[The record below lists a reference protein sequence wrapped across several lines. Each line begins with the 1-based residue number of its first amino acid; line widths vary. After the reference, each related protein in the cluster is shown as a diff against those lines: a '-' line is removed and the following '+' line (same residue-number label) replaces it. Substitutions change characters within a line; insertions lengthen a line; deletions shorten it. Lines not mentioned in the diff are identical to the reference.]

1 MKIVVIGAGYV
12 GMSIAVL
19 LSQKHQV
26 IILDT
31 NKEKIKKIN
40 NKISP
45 IKDIYI
51 EEYLKTKK
59 LNLTASQNYDTTIK
73 NSNFVIICVPKN
85 YDDNINSF
93 DTTHIDK
100 IINKINE
107 INKKTTIVIKSTI
120 PIGYINEINKEGN
133 KNILYSPEFLR
144 ENTALYDNLFPS
156 RIIIS
161 PETNNAKEFATIL
174 VECAIKKNIKVLY
187 MSVDE
192 AAAVKLFSNAYL
204 AMRIAFFNELDTFLE
219 RKNLNSKNVIEGV
232 CMDSRIGDYYNN
244 PSFGYGGYC
253 LPKDTKQLLSN
264 YKNIPQNLIENIIK
278 SNITR
283 KKHIV
288 SSIIKQKPN
297 TVGVY
302 RLIMK
307 NESTNFRNSSIIDII
322 NILNDKKIKIII
334 YEPLLSKKET
344 KYQGFELINNIKEF
358 KDKCDLILCNRF
370 DSQLN
375 DVINKVY
382 TRDIFNRD

>member
-73 NSNFVIICVPKN
+73 NSNFVIICVPTN

>member
-73 NSNFVIICVPKN
+73 NSNFVIICVPTN

-219 RKNLNSKNVIEGV
+219 RKNFNSKNVIEGV